1 MIDLYFW
8 TTPNGYKPLIL
19 LEELSCP
26 YRIIPVNIGAGEQFE
41 PDFLAISP
49 NNRIPAM
56 VDHQPADQGEPLS
69 LFESG
74 AILEYLAEKNDR
86 FLPSSVRPRY
96 QVLQWLHWQIA
107 GLGPMAGQ
115 NHHFNHYAPRKIA
128 YAIDRYTKETARLY
142 AVMNKQLAGRRF
154 LADDYSI
161 ADIACYPWVV
171 SHQRQ
176 QQNLDDFPHL
186 KRWFYAIQNHP
197 AVLLAYERGKTIN
210 TGATVNEAAK
220 AVLFGQDAGT
230 IKG

>member
-19 LEELSCP
+19 LEELCCP

-41 PDFLAISP
+41 PAFLAISP

-56 VDHQPADQGEPLS
+56 VDHQPADQDEPMS

-74 AILEYLAEKNDR
+74 AILEYLAEKNGR
-86 FLPSSVRPRY
+86 FLPASVRPRY
-96 QVLQWLHWQIA
+96 QVLQWLHWQIG

-128 YAIDRYTKETARLY
+128 YAIDRYIKETARLY

-154 LADDYSI
+154 LAGDYSI
-161 ADIACYPWVV
+161 ADMACYPWVA

-186 KRWFYAIQNHP
+186 KRWFDGIQNRP
-197 AVLLAYERGKTIN
+197 AVLAAYECGKTVN
-210 TGATVNEAAK
+210 TRPTVNEAAK
-220 AVLFGQDAGT
+220 AVLFGQDAST
-230 IKG
+230 IKS